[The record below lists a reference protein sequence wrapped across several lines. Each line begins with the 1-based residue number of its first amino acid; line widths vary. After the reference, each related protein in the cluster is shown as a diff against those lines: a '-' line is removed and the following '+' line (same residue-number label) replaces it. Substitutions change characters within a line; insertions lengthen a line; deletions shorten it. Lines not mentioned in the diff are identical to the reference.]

1 MRELISAI
9 IIAVSLAGGAVGLK
23 SLHDNIQKAALEKAA
38 QGLPS
43 LSGLTRA
50 LREEKKKF
58 RKSE

>member
-23 SLHDNIQKAALEKAA
+23 NLHDNIQRAALEKAA